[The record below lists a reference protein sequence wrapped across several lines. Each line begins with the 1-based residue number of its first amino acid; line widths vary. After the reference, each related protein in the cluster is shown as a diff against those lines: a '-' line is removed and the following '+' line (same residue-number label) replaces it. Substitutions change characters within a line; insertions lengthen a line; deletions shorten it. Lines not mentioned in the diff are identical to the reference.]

1 MAESMS
7 LHQKCAKCKI
17 SEPHN
22 LTFVNLSFYVYL
34 LIDEQILG
42 KFTSGSCSDY
52 QQQC

>member
-7 LHQKCAKCKI
+7 LHQKRAKCKI

-22 LTFVNLSFYVYL
+22 LTLVNLSFYVYL